1 MNLYH
6 IKRALSYLL
15 RLRSHTIY
23 SLSGLVIGLA
33 CLFVISAWAMQE
45 LQYDRY
51 HSDADQIYMVTT
63 NIRDNNGEYNIFPE
77 TPPPLAHE
85 LESQI
90 PQIEAASHFVY
101 LYGGRPI
108 RVGETTFKE
117 VGIAADSNFIEV
129 FDFQLK
135 TGSPDQLDEPNA
147 IFLSES
153 LAEKL
158 FPLED
163 PMEKNLLFLENN
175 PLVVKGIFKD
185 IPINSSIQFE
195 YIIPYQIVSEGTYH
209 WWALADATFIKA
221 SKFADREELHQSMRN
236 VWREAMKDDQFDIGL
251 IPITSL
257 RYEATFEFFNAEH
270 GNSRKLYMFIG
281 IALLILTLACLNYM
295 NLISAYALKREKE
308 FWIRKVNGA
317 SSGIISGYLLTE
329 SIIMSLLAWLLAILL
344 SLLGLQAFERLMDVD
359 ISAYYIYLSIGFGL
373 IASILLVGLA
383 SGVYPAIRLSRGVLV
398 NPDGNGWKDQ
408 TIQRKMKNAF
418 VLSQFILS
426 ISLIICSMIMARQ
439 VNFMKSFDLGYER
452 EDIILITLPS
462 DDGKNHQ
469 AINNSLSANSHIEC
483 FSIGG
488 TSPVNLPPLFTAE
501 GWKWEGLQEGTH
513 TSVYRV
519 FVDQNYLEVF
529 GISLV
534 SGKFFSGGKAD
545 TIRVVINESLA
556 VLTGFD
562 NPVGRHLRFKD
573 QEYEI
578 IGIVRDFNF
587 QHLSNP
593 IHPLLFLY
601 ADSNRKA
608 FLKTDQNSEL
618 VLKQLQSLFAEFSDQ
633 PISYNYVEEEYE
645 QLYKNE
651 DRILSAIL
659 IFTLISIFLSS
670 LGLVALVS
678 YSTKLKIKEIAVRKV
693 YGAETYD
700 ILIRLNL
707 SFLRLFLPGMLV
719 GGFISW
725 IVMRKWFENF
735 ANRGPFEWWIFLLG
749 AFIILIITLLTVSA
763 QTWKASIL
771 KPVEALKCQ

>member
-1 MNLYH
+1 MHLYH
-6 IKRALSYLL
+6 IRQALRHLL
-15 RLRSHTIY
+15 RFRSHTIY
-23 SLSGLVIGLA
+23 SLSGLIIGLA
-33 CLFVISAWAMQE
+33 CLFVIFAWAMQE
-45 LQYDRY
+45 FQFDRF
-51 HSDADQIYMVTT
+51 HKDSDQIYMVTT
-63 NIRDNNGEYNIFPE
+63 NIKDNNGEYNIFPE

-108 RVGETTFKE
+108 KVGETTFKE
-117 VGIAADSNFIEV
+117 VGIAADSKFIEV
-129 FDFQLK
+129 FNFQLK
-135 TGSPDQLDEPNA
+135 IGSPEQLDEPNA

-153 LAEKL
+153 LADKL

-163 PMEKNLLFLENN
+163 PIEKNLLFLENKL
-175 PLVVKGIFKD
+175 LVVKGIFKD
-185 IPINSSIQFE
+185 VPINSSIQFE
-195 YIIPYQIVSEGTYH
+195 YLIPYQIVSEGTYH

-221 SKFADREELHQSMRN
+221 SKSAERDELHQSMRN
-236 VWREAMKDDQFDIGL
+236 VWREAMTDDQFDIGL

-308 FWIRKVNGA
+308 IWIRKVNGA
-317 SSGIISGYLLTE
+317 SSGNISGYLLTE
-329 SIIMSLLAWLLAILL
+329 SMIMSLLAWLLAILL
-344 SLLGLQAFERLMDVD
+344 SLLGLQAFERLMDVN
-359 ISAYYIYLSIGFGL
+359 ISAYYIYFSIGFGL

-398 NPDGNGWKDQ
+398 NPEGNGWKDQ
-408 TIQRKMKNAF
+408 TIQRKLKNAF

-426 ISLIICSMIMARQ
+426 ISLIICSLIMARQ
-439 VNFMKSFDLGYER
+439 VKFMKSFDVGYER
-452 EDIILITLPS
+452 EEIIHIDLPS
-462 DDGKNHQ
+462 NDGKNHQ
-469 AINNSLSANSHIEC
+469 AIYNSLSANSHIEC
-483 FSIGG
+483 VSIAGK
-488 TSPVNLPPLFTAE
+488 SPVNLPPLFTAE
-501 GWKWEGLQEGTH
+501 GWKWEGLEEGTH
-513 TSVYRV
+513 TSVYRLA
-519 FVDQNYLEVF
+519 VDQNYLDVF
-529 GISLV
+529 GIPLV

-545 TIRVVINESLA
+545 TIKVVINERLA
-556 VLTGFD
+556 VLSGFD
-562 NPVGRHLRFKD
+562 NPVGRNLRFKNQD
-573 QEYEI
+573 YEI

-593 IHPLLFLY
+593 IHPLLFIY
-601 ADSNRKA
+601 ADSNREA
-608 FLKTDQNSEL
+608 YIKTNQNPEM
-618 VLKQLQSLFAEFSDQ
+618 VLKQLQSLFAEFLEQ
-633 PISYNYVEEEYE
+633 PLSYNYIDKEYE

-670 LGLVALVS
+670 LGLVGLVT

-700 ILIRLNL
+700 IMIRLNL
-707 SFLRLFLPGMLV
+707 SFFKLFLPGMIA
-719 GGFISW
+719 GSFISW
-725 IVMRKWFENF
+725 FVMRKWFDSF
-735 ANRGPFEWWIFLLG
+735 ANRVPFEWWIFLLG
-749 AFIILIITLLTVSA
+749 ASIILVITLITVSA

-771 KPVEALKCQ
+771 KPVEALKYQ